1 MPTGLS
7 SSEDYTEEETNAFS
21 DFIYGNRINLFLI
34 LIGLIFLGSGVL
46 LFRNYNKD
54 TDIQVVRSAGGS
66 EEDVE
71 IVVEIA
77 GAVESPGVYTFRF
90 NSRVEDLLIKSGGLS
105 ADADRVWVEKYI
117 NRAAKLSDGQ
127 KYYIP
132 EYSEQSLGASANNSR
147 GETGGVWGVSEDQGQ
162 LININTASQKELE
175 SLSGIGPVYAQNIID
190 HRPYSSVDDLL
201 TKNALKPFVYEKI
214 KDKVSVY

>member
-1 MPTGLS
+1 MPTGIS
-7 SSEDYTEEETNAFS
+7 SSEDYTEEETSAFS

-46 LFRNYNKD
+46 LYRNYNKD
-54 TDIQVVRSAGGS
+54 TDIQVVRSADGG

-77 GAVESPGVYTFRF
+77 GAVENPGVYSFRF

-214 KDKVSVY
+214 KDKISVY